1 MNRIARYATL
11 LVVLAAGLLLVACGG
26 DESEDR
32 PAAEAAPDRFAN
44 EFPPLNNRIAEV
56 GAEVRNIIR
65 RAERRPPQRLA
76 ASLGDAA
83 DEVGELRR
91 EVEDLRVPETLS
103 PQRDVVVVAIRD
115 VRRAL
120 ERMSVVASVN
130 RPPPALRN
138 ARIALVEALR
148 ALNRTRSTL
157 AEGMRAAENSG

>member
-1 MNRIARYATL
+1 MNRIASYATL
-11 LVVLAAGLLLVACGG
+11 LVVLAAGLLVACGG

-44 EFPPLNNRIAEV
+44 EFPPLNDRITEV
-56 GAEVRNIIR
+56 GADVRNRIR
-65 RAERRPPQRLA
+65 RAGRRPPQRLA
-76 ASLGDAA
+76 GNLGDAA
-83 DEVGELRR
+83 DELGELRR
-91 EVEDLRVPETLS
+91 EVEDLRAPETLS

-120 ERMSVVASVN
+120 ERMSDVASVN

-138 ARIALVEALR
+138 ARIAVVEASR